1 MKLLSLFS
9 GIGAFEKAL
18 DYLNIN
24 YQLVNYCEID
34 KYASKAY
41 SLIHNV
47 SEDMNLGDITKV
59 DTTKLPKDID
69 LISYGFPCQDISLAG
84 KQQGMFND
92 DGSKTRSGLF
102 FEALRIIEDNKPKI
116 AIAENV
122 KNLVSKKF
130 NAQFQVVLQ
139 SLEEAGYNNYW
150 KVLNAKDYGIP
161 QNRERVFIVSIR
173 KDIDPGSFEFPKP
186 FKLKLRLKDMLEDE
200 VDEKYFLSDK
210 MIEYIVANN
219 EKWTD
224 NNNKSLVNK
233 SVASTINTGEGTRR
247 CDASNYIVK
256 GLPENT
262 DIKLIQV
269 GNLSGGKWDKINESC
284 RKVYDPDGLAPTI
297 HTCQGG
303 NTEPKIIVSGKT
315 NSEGQRS
322 LILDEEGICNCLSAT
337 DYKQPK
343 QILIREATKK
353 GYAVAEEGD
362 GVYLN
367 RPQQKRGVVQ
377 KGMIQTIK
385 CNGND
390 LGVVVAAAKR
400 GRGEGWKQ
408 EIEVSDREV
417 ANAITTVSKDSM
429 VALDGLRIRKL
440 TPKECFR
447 LMAFEDEDIDY
458 LIENKISNTQ
468 LYKMAGNSI
477 VVDVL
482 KYIFKELFR
491 VINIPLE
498 VLERK
503 DEFMK
508 KTKLTI
514 NGYLLDRMFNIEKL
528 VNNEPDLFNELCEKY
543 PGEEGINWIE
553 VGKKGKPIKKVV
565 ETPEIKEEPKTEEVS
580 EPVQEV
586 IEEPKQEFPE
596 DFQPLYKVGEKLKIE
611 YLDGKKRESITITSI
626 HLNNDKTLY
635 YYGYTIDETGEHK
648 EMAEDW
654 LVDHEVLQA
663 A

>member
-1 MKLLSLFS
+1 MVKKPKINKNKKGKNKMIMKILSLFS

-24 YQLVNYCEID
+24 YELVNYCEID

-47 SEDMNLGDITKV
+47 SENMNLGDITKV
-59 DTTKLPKDID
+59 DTSKLPKDID
-69 LISYGFPCQDISLAG
+69 LITYGFPCQDISLAG
-84 KQQGMFND
+84 KQQGMFNN

-102 FEALRIIEDNKPKI
+102 FEALRIIEDTKPKI

-122 KNLVSKKF
+122 KNLISKKF
-130 NAQFQVVLQ
+130 NAQFQAVLQ

-150 KVLNAKDYGIP
+150 KVLNAKDFGIP

-173 KDIDPGSFEFPKP
+173 EDIDPGSFEFPKP
-186 FKLKLRLKDMLEDE
+186 FELKLRLKDMLEDE

-210 MIEYIVANN
+210 MIEYIIADN
-219 EKWTD
+219 EKWEGSK
-224 NNNKSLVNK
+224 KSVVNK
-233 SVASTINTGEGTRR
+233 SVETCITTGEGTRR

-256 GLPENT
+256 GLPEDT
-262 DIKLIQV
+262 DIKLMQV
-269 GNLSGGKWDKINESC
+269 GQMYGTEKEPNPQTGRVYNPNGLSPTMDTCSGGN
-284 RKVYDPDGLAPTI
+284 RM
-297 HTCQGG
+297 
-303 NTEPKIIVSGKT
+303 PKIIVAGKT
-315 NSEGQRS
+315 KSGGERS

-367 RPQQKRGVVQ
+367 RPYQKRGVVQ

-390 LGVVVAAAKR
+390 LGVVVTDA
-400 GRGEGWKQ
+400 
-408 EIEVSDREV
+408 EVSDREV
-417 ANAITTVSKDSM
+417 ANLWTETQAKMITPKGNIKRYIGSDIIDIFKEGQVADISFPNGYNKGPRVHDECPTLNGTTTKSSFVVKVKDKIGNEIPLYTNYKKLVKTVEKNEMPVDEVKHMDLYNRNLTDNYGTLSDPCHNNNR
-429 VALDGLRIRKL
+429 LWDGLRIRKL

-447 LMAFEDEDIDY
+447 LMGFEDKDIEC

-482 KYIFKELFR
+482 KYIFVELFK
-491 VINIPLE
+491 VINIHY
-498 VLERK
+498 K
-503 DEFMK
+503 
-508 KTKLTI
+508 
-514 NGYLLDRMFNIEKL
+514 
-528 VNNEPDLFNELCEKY
+528 
-543 PGEEGINWIE
+543 
-553 VGKKGKPIKKVV
+553 
-565 ETPEIKEEPKTEEVS
+565 EI
-580 EPVQEV
+580 
-586 IEEPKQEFPE
+586 
-596 DFQPLYKVGEKLKIE
+596 
-611 YLDGKKRESITITSI
+611 
-626 HLNNDKTLY
+626 
-635 YYGYTIDETGEHK
+635 
-648 EMAEDW
+648 
-654 LVDHEVLQA
+654 
-663 A
+663 

>member
-1 MKLLSLFS
+1 MKILSLFS

-24 YQLVNYCEID
+24 YELVNYCEID

-59 DTTKLPKDID
+59 DTSKLPKDID
-69 LISYGFPCQDISLAG
+69 LITYGFPCQDISLAG
-84 KQQGMFND
+84 KQQGMFNN

-102 FEALRIIEDNKPKI
+102 FEALRIIEDTKPKI

-130 NAQFQVVLQ
+130 NAQFQAVLQ

-150 KVLNAKDYGIP
+150 KVLNAKDFGIP

-173 KDIDPGSFEFPKP
+173 EDIDPGSFEFPKP
-186 FKLKLRLKDMLEDE
+186 FELKLRLKDIFEDE

-210 MIEYIVANN
+210 MIEYIIADN
-219 EKWTD
+219 EKWEGSK
-224 NNNKSLVNK
+224 KSVVNK
-233 SVASTINTGEGTRR
+233 SVATCITTGEGTRR
-247 CDASNYIVK
+247 CDALNYIVE

-262 DIKLIQV
+262 DIKLMQV
-269 GNLSGGKWDKINESC
+269 GNLYG
-284 RKVYDPDGLAPTI
+284 
-297 HTCQGG
+297 
-303 NTEPKIIVSGKT
+303 
-315 NSEGQRS
+315 GQRS

-367 RPQQKRGVVQ
+367 RPHQKRGVVQ
-377 KGMIQTIK
+377 KGMIKTIK

-390 LGVVVAAAKR
+390 LGVVVADA
-400 GRGEGWKQ
+400 
-408 EIEVSDREV
+408 EVSDREV
-417 ANAITTVSKDSM
+417 VNLWTETQAKMITPKGNIGNIKRYIGSDIIDIFKEGQVADISFPNGYNKGPRVHDECPTLNGTTTKSSFVIKVKDKVGNEIPLYTNYKKLVETVEKNEMPVDEVKHMDLYNRTLTNDCGTLSNPCHNNNR
-429 VALDGLRIRKL
+429 LWDGLRVRKL

-447 LMAFEDEDIDY
+447 LMGFEDKDIEC

-482 KYIFKELFR
+482 KYIFVELFK
-491 VINIPLE
+491 VINIHY
-498 VLERK
+498 K
-503 DEFMK
+503 
-508 KTKLTI
+508 
-514 NGYLLDRMFNIEKL
+514 
-528 VNNEPDLFNELCEKY
+528 
-543 PGEEGINWIE
+543 
-553 VGKKGKPIKKVV
+553 
-565 ETPEIKEEPKTEEVS
+565 EI
-580 EPVQEV
+580 
-586 IEEPKQEFPE
+586 
-596 DFQPLYKVGEKLKIE
+596 
-611 YLDGKKRESITITSI
+611 
-626 HLNNDKTLY
+626 
-635 YYGYTIDETGEHK
+635 
-648 EMAEDW
+648 
-654 LVDHEVLQA
+654 
-663 A
+663 

>member
-1 MKLLSLFS
+1 MKILSLFS

-24 YQLVNYCEID
+24 YELVNYCEID

-47 SEDMNLGDITKV
+47 SENMNLGDITKV
-59 DTTKLPKDID
+59 DTSKLPKDID
-69 LISYGFPCQDISLAG
+69 LITYGFPCQDISLAG

-102 FEALRIIEDNKPKI
+102 FEALRIIEDTKPKI

-130 NAQFQVVLQ
+130 NDQFQVVLQ

-186 FKLKLRLKDMLEDE
+186 FELKLRLKDMLEDE

-210 MIEYIVANN
+210 MIEYI
-219 EKWTD
+219 
-224 NNNKSLVNK
+224 
-233 SVASTINTGEGTRR
+233 I
-247 CDASNYIVK
+247 
-256 GLPENT
+256 
-262 DIKLIQV
+262 
-269 GNLSGGKWDKINESC
+269 
-284 RKVYDPDGLAPTI
+284 
-297 HTCQGG
+297 
-303 NTEPKIIVSGKT
+303 
-315 NSEGQRS
+315 
-322 LILDEEGICNCLSAT
+322 AT

-367 RPQQKRGVVQ
+367 RPYQKRGVVQ

-390 LGVVVAAAKR
+390 LGDVVADA
-400 GRGEGWKQ
+400 
-408 EIEVSDREV
+408 EVSDREV
-417 ANAITTVSKDSM
+417 VNLWTETQAKMITPKGNIKRYIGSDIIDIFKEGQVADISFPNGYNKGPRVHDECPALNGTTTKSSFVVKVKDKVGNEIHLYTNYKKLVETVEKNEMPVDEVKHMDLYNRTLTNDCGTLSNPCHNNNR
-429 VALDGLRIRKL
+429 LWDGLRIRKL

-447 LMAFEDEDIDY
+447 LMGFEDKDIEC

-482 KYIFKELFR
+482 KYIFVELFK
-491 VINIPLE
+491 VINIHY
-498 VLERK
+498 K
-503 DEFMK
+503 
-508 KTKLTI
+508 
-514 NGYLLDRMFNIEKL
+514 
-528 VNNEPDLFNELCEKY
+528 
-543 PGEEGINWIE
+543 
-553 VGKKGKPIKKVV
+553 
-565 ETPEIKEEPKTEEVS
+565 EI
-580 EPVQEV
+580 
-586 IEEPKQEFPE
+586 
-596 DFQPLYKVGEKLKIE
+596 
-611 YLDGKKRESITITSI
+611 
-626 HLNNDKTLY
+626 
-635 YYGYTIDETGEHK
+635 
-648 EMAEDW
+648 
-654 LVDHEVLQA
+654 
-663 A
+663 